1 MKLSE
6 LETALK
12 AEAKVAFGLDDAQLK
27 NFAVSVPPRHIKA
40 DLSLAWPISAAKTL
54 KKPPLKIAE
63 ELQAALA
70 GQYEAAVLPPGFV
83 NINLKDRSLLDDA
96 GRILSDE
103 SYFSNPAYAK
113 EKINIEF
120 VSANPTGPMHLASG
134 RGATLGDSLARIM
147 RFLGYQVKEEFYVN
161 NVGRQVEL
169 LGRSLK
175 ARFLGQAPPEDGYQG
190 GYLKD
195 MAALLSPTAAG
206 WTDKQ
211 FSEFAVKEMLIL
223 HKADMKAFGVE
234 FDRWFLESE
243 LHEAAGPER
252 ALEELK
258 KRGMTYEKEGALWL
272 GTSSV
277 MDSDDKDRV
286 LVKSDGYNTYFLND
300 IAYHLNKL
308 NRGFTKIVDI
318 LGADHHGHVPRMEA
332 AVSALGHDKEAFKI
346 IIHQQVLL
354 KRGAE
359 LVKMSKRA
367 GDFISLKELV
377 DEVGAD
383 ACRFFF
389 AMHSPN
395 SHMTFDLELAKK
407 QSNDNPVFYVQYVHA
422 RICSI
427 FNNAA
432 DKGVDPARRYD
443 PLKTVPNDEERRL
456 ILKLLWLEK
465 VLETCV
471 RDSSPHHL
479 TTYLSELSAMFH
491 SFYDKH
497 KVLDAADPETTAFR
511 LFLLK
516 AVQRVIGRGLGLLG
530 VSAPEKM

>member
-1 MKLSE
+1 MKLSALEAE
-6 LETALK
+6 LKKRALR
-12 AEAKVAFGLDDAQLK
+12 AFALDQNQAAAFSLCASPPHIHSDI
-27 NFAVSVPPRHIKA
+27 SV
-40 DLSLAWPISAAKTL
+40 AWPIAAAKLL

-63 ELQAALA
+63 ELKTALEPDFEAGIAA
-70 GQYEAAVLPPGFV
+70 PGFV
-83 NINLKDRSLLDDA
+83 NINLKNELLFEA
-96 GRILSDE
+96 LRGIVSG
-103 SYFSNPAYAK
+103 PAYFKNPERAGQ
-113 EKINIEF
+113 KINIEF

-147 RFLGYQVKEEFYVN
+147 RFLGYRVEEEFYVN
-161 NVGRQVEL
+161 NAGRQVEL

-175 ARFLGQAPPEDGYQG
+175 ARSLGQLPPEDGYQG
-190 GYLKD
+190 EYLKE
-195 MAALLSPTAAG
+195 MAAALPTDSAG

-211 FSEFAVKEMLIL
+211 FSEYAVKEMLVL

-243 LHEAAGPER
+243 LHTAKGPER
-252 ALEELK
+252 ALEELR

-286 LVKSDGYNTYFLND
+286 LVKSDGQNTYFLND
-300 IAYHLNKL
+300 IAYHLDKFE
-308 NRGFTKIVDI
+308 RGFTKIVDI
-318 LGADHHGHVPRMEA
+318 WGADHHGHVPRMEA
-332 AVSALGHDKEAFKI
+332 AVSALGHSKEAFKI
-346 IIHQQVLL
+346 LIHQQVLL
-354 KRGAE
+354 KRGAD

-367 GDFISLKELV
+367 GDFISLKELL
-377 DEVGAD
+377 DEVGPD

-389 AMHSPN
+389 SMHSPN
-395 SHMTFDLELAKK
+395 SHMTFDIDLAKK

-427 FNNAA
+427 FANAA
-432 DKGVDPARRYD
+432 DKGVDPAGTFD
-443 PLKTVPNDEERRL
+443 PAGVVLNGEERGM
-456 ILKLLWLEK
+456 ILKMMWFGA
-465 VLETCV
+465 VLEACV

-491 SFYDKH
+491 SFYGKH
-497 KVLDAADPETTAFR
+497 KVLDASAPETTAFR

-516 AVQRVIGRGLGLLG
+516 SVKHIIARGLSLLG
-530 VSAPEKM
+530 VSAPEQM

>member
-6 LETALK
+6 LEAELK
-12 AEAKVAFGLDDAQLK
+12 ARAKAAFGLDDAQLN
-27 NFAVSVPPRHIKA
+27 NFALSAPPPHIKS

-54 KKPPLKIAE
+54 NKPPLRIAE
-63 ELQAALA
+63 EITIALA
-70 GQYEAAVLPPGFV
+70 GEYDAAVLPPGYL
-83 NINLKDRSLLDDA
+83 NLRLRDRSLLDDA
-96 GRILSDE
+96 GRILSNGA
-103 SYFSNPAYAK
+103 YFANPAYAK
-113 EKINIEF
+113 EKIDIEF

-134 RGATLGDSLARIM
+134 RGATLGDSLSRIM
-147 RFLGYQVKEEFYVN
+147 RFLGYRVEEEFYVN

-175 ARFLGQAPPEDGYQG
+175 ARLLGQEPPEDGYQG
-190 GYLKD
+190 AYLKEL
-195 MAALLSPTAAG
+195 AAGLPAAASG
-206 WTDKQ
+206 WTDIQ
-211 FSEFAVKEMLIL
+211 FSEFAVSAMLVL
-223 HKADMKAFGVE
+223 HRADMKAFGVE

-243 LHEAAGPER
+243 LHDAAGPAK

-258 KRGMTYEKEGALWL
+258 KRGMTYEKEGAVWL
-272 GTSSV
+272 GTSSE

-286 LVKSDGYNTYFLND
+286 LVKSDGRNTYFLND
-300 IAYHLNKL
+300 IAYHLNKFE
-308 NRGFTKIVDI
+308 RGFTKVVDI
-318 LGADHHGHVPRMEA
+318 WGADHHGYVPRMES
-332 AVSALGHDKEAFKI
+332 AVAALGHDKEAFKI

-367 GDFISLKELV
+367 GDFVSLKELT

-407 QSNDNPVFYVQYVHA
+407 RSNDNPVFYVQYVHA

-432 DKGVDPARRYD
+432 SKGVDPARGFD
-443 PLKTVPNDEERRL
+443 ASKIVPNAEERGL
-456 ILKLLWLEK
+456 LLKLLWLEK

-479 TTYLSELSAMFH
+479 TVYLSELSAMFH

-497 KVLDAADPETTAFR
+497 KVLDAAEPEITAFR
-511 LFLLK
+511 LFVLK
-516 AVQRVIGRGLGLLG
+516 GVKHIIARGLFLLG
-530 VSAPEKM
+530 VSAPEQM

>member
-6 LETALK
+6 LEAALK
-12 AEAKVAFGLDDAQLK
+12 TEAKAVFGLDDEQLQ
-27 NFAVSVPPRHIKA
+27 NLAVSFPPQHIKT

-63 ELQAALA
+63 ELKAALA
-70 GQYEAAVLPPGFV
+70 GKYEASVLPPGFV
-83 NINLKDRSLLDDA
+83 NINLSNNFLLDAA
-96 GRILSDE
+96 GRILSDD
-103 SYFSNPAYAK
+103 SYFVNSAYAG
-113 EKINIEF
+113 EKVNIEF

-134 RGATLGDSLARIM
+134 RGATLGDSLSRIM
-147 RFLGYQVKEEFYVN
+147 RFLGYQVEEEFYVN
-161 NVGRQVEL
+161 NAGRQVSL

-175 ARFLGQAPPEDGYQG
+175 ARLLGQEPPEDGYQG
-190 GYLKD
+190 GYLKE
-195 MAALLSPTAAG
+195 MAAALPPAAAS

-211 FSEFAVKEMLIL
+211 FSEFAVKEMLML
-223 HKADMKAFGVE
+223 HKADMKVFGVG

-243 LHEAAGPER
+243 LHEAAGPEK

-258 KRGMTYEKEGALWL
+258 KRGMTYEKDGAVWL
-272 GTSSV
+272 GTASM

-286 LVKSDGYNTYFLND
+286 LVKSDGQNSYFLND
-300 IAYHLNKL
+300 IAYHLDKFK
-308 NRGFTKIVDI
+308 RGFNKVVDI
-318 LGADHHGHVPRMEA
+318 WGADHHGHVPRMEA
-332 AVSALGHDKEAFKI
+332 AVTALGYDKKNFKI
-346 IIHQQVLL
+346 IIHQQVFL
-354 KRGAE
+354 KRGTE

-367 GDFISLKELV
+367 GDFVALKELV

-389 AMHSPN
+389 AMHTPN
-395 SHMTFDLELAKK
+395 SHMTFDIDLAKK
-407 QSNDNPVFYVQYVHA
+407 KSNDNPVFYVQYVHA

-427 FNNAA
+427 FNNAVE
-432 DKGVDPARRYD
+432 KGVDPSRGYNAS
-443 PLKTVPNDEERRL
+443 KTVLNAEERAL
-456 ILKLLWLEK
+456 MLKLLWLEK

-497 KVLDAADPETTAFR
+497 KVLDPTEPETTAFR

-530 VSAPEKM
+530 VSAPETM